1 MTGASMMGASKV
13 SRLEVWMR
21 RVPDTAALLELIYV
35 SQAGEERLAEW
46 RGPLA
51 KRATSKARGKAT
63 GADLAGV
70 NLGATEEL
78 AADVMAQAQAHC
90 DGIDARARYSVV
102 WRDATGSPLT
112 TTTVKCAPQH
122 PGAGEDSSPSGQIAQ
137 LQRHLEATQ
146 RMHIQSMASVL
157 DGFDRLMS
165 TLSERNR
172 HLEDRLSG
180 FDLERLQADVVK
192 VEGEAVRTQSLAAL
206 VETLTEQVLPRVV
219 ERYLP
224 SGDGA
229 SSPPPVPDDPSPGGP
244 SRPQPKPK
252 PKPRKSAARVKA
264 RAEVV
269 AAEEASGG

>member
-1 MTGASMMGASKV
+1 MMGASKV

-46 RGPLA
+46 RGPMA

-90 DGIDARARYSVV
+90 DGIEARSRYSVV
-102 WRDATGSPLT
+102 WRDTSGSPLT
-112 TTTVKCAPQH
+112 TTTVKCVPQQ

-146 RMHIQSMASVL
+146 RMHIQSMASIL
-157 DGFDRLMS
+157 DGFDRLLT

-180 FDLERLQADVVK
+180 VDLERLQAEVVK
-192 VEGEAVRTQSLAAL
+192 VEGDAVRTQSMAAL

-229 SSPPPVPDDPSPGGP
+229 SPTPVPDDPSPGG
-244 SRPQPKPK
+244 SSQPKPK
-252 PKPRKSAARVKA
+252 PKPRKPATRVKA
-264 RAEVV
+264 RADVV
-269 AAEEASGG
+269 TTEGAPSG